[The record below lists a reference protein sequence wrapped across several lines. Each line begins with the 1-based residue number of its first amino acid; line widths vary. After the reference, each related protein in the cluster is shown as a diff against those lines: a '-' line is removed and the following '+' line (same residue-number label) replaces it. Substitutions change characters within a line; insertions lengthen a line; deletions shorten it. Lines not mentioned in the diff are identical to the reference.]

1 MAKATYKR
9 KHLIEN
15 LAYIF
20 REWGSMAAGRQAGRH
35 GAGAVAKD
43 LNLIHKQVTERERR
57 SLAWA
62 FETSMTH
69 QNQSIN
75 QK

>member
-1 MAKATYKR
+1 
-9 KHLIEN
+9 
-15 LAYIF
+15 
-20 REWGSMAAGRQAGRH
+20 MAAGRQAGRH